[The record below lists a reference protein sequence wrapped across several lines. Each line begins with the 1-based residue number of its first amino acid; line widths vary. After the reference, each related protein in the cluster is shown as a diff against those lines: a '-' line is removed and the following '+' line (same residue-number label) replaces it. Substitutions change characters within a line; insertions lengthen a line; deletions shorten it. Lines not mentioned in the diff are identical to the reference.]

1 MTIRTIWVKG
11 EVPYTKNFGTLAEL
25 LALVPSTEFAEGFA
39 SDYGRIDWSKGAGR
53 WMSGGKLLSA
63 DGPTSFA
70 WPVAAP
76 NSISSFL
83 PGQTEGV
90 PDTAALVVNAG
101 TSQVLTLPTGTAFR
115 LDWAGFGPFAF
126 RFGSSSAVAVATDFP
141 GVVGLPQYF
150 EKPAGATHIA
160 VYGIGGGT
168 LVVSGGSRP

>member
-1 MTIRTIWVKG
+1 MTIRTIWIKG

-39 SDYGRIDWSKGAGR
+39 SDHGRIDWVKGSG

-63 DGPTSFA
+63 DGSTSFSGA
-70 WPVAAP
+70 VLAP

-83 PGQTEGV
+83 PGQTAGV
-90 PDTAALVVNAG
+90 PDTVTLAVDAG
-101 TSQVLTLPTGTAFR
+101 VSQNVALPTGTAFR
-115 LDWAGFGPFAF
+115 LDWSGFGPFAF
-126 RFGSSSAVAVATDFP
+126 RFGSSSSVAVATDFP

-168 LVVSGGSRP
+168 LFVSGGARP

>member
-1 MTIRTIWVKG
+1 MADRGTFPNNATFIANAAMLTSLVVGDTVTIA
-11 EVPYTKNFGTLAEL
+11 GTVYAWDGTGWEAPWPRDAAAPLANE
-25 LALVPSTEFAEGFA
+25 
-39 SDYGRIDWSKGAGR
+39 
-53 WMSGGKLLSA
+53 
-63 DGPTSFA
+63 DGSFSFA
-70 WPVAAP
+70 GPVVAP

-101 TSQVLTLPTGTAFR
+101 TSQVLALPTGTAFR